1 LFYGGLIQL
10 LEFTFAVC
18 DGLAQDHT
26 TMPKNQSFLL
36 LLPKQLLFF
45 FGHDAHNE
53 MITIEQTEE
62 GVRLKEQF
70 RCFII

>member
-45 FGHDAHNE
+45 FGST
-53 MITIEQTEE
+53 MPTT
-62 GVRLKEQF
+62 K
-70 RCFII
+70 